1 MSDQVVT
8 SAALSCL
15 GEYSHANNLAK
26 RVIGLY
32 LYATG
37 AQRQS
42 IHVLSTFGL
51 SESYSNLITQN
62 VYRKRRSATRKR
74 ASSDSE
80 QPADAASDAAS
91 SEQVRRTGTLHQ
103 LSGSLR
109 EKTREI
115 AATGLFGV
123 VYGNINID
131 LRNAEQIVG
140 RHGVSLSYFF
150 TLNFTDW
157 FL

>member
-1 MSDQVVT
+1 MSHHDQVVT

-26 RVIGLY
+26 RVVGLY

-42 IHVLSTFGL
+42 IHVLSTLGL
-51 SESYSNLITQN
+51 SESYSNLITRN
-62 VYRKRRSATRKR
+62 VYRKRNTSKHAR
-74 ASSDSE
+74 DSE
-80 QPADAASDAAS
+80 QSSEPS
-91 SEQVRRTGTLHQ
+91 SEQVFLTGTLHQ
-103 LSGSLR
+103 LSESMR

-115 AATGLFGV
+115 AMTGLFGV
-123 VYGNINID
+123 VYDNINID

-140 RHGVSLSYFF
+140 RHGALLFS
-150 TLNFTDW
+150 
-157 FL
+157 

>member
-1 MSDQVVT
+1 MSHRGYSQVVT

-26 RVIGLY
+26 RVVGLY

-42 IHVLSTFGL
+42 IHVLSTLGL
-51 SESYSNLITQN
+51 SESYSNLITRN
-62 VYRKRRSATRKR
+62 VYRKRNTSKHAN
-74 ASSDSE
+74 ASE
-80 QPADAASDAAS
+80 QSAETS

-103 LSGSLR
+103 LSESMR
-109 EKTREI
+109 EKTQDI

-123 VYGNINID
+123 VYDNINID

-140 RHGVSLSYFF
+140 RHGALLLSFSL
-150 TLNFTDW
+150 TLDSAY
-157 FL
+157 

>member
-1 MSDQVVT
+1 MSNCGCTQVVT

-26 RVIGLY
+26 RVVGLY

-42 IHVLSTFGL
+42 IHVLSTLGL
-51 SESYSNLITQN
+51 SESYSNLITRNIYQ
-62 VYRKRRSATRKR
+62 KRNTSKHAKELGQSA
-74 ASSDSE
+74 E
-80 QPADAASDAAS
+80 ES
-91 SEQVRRTGTLHQ
+91 SEPVRRTGTLYQ
-103 LSGSLR
+103 LSESMR
-109 EKTREI
+109 EKTQEI

-123 VYGNINID
+123 VYDNINID

-140 RHGVSLSYFF
+140 RHGALESLLIYFF
-150 TLNFTDW
+150 ILNSAC
-157 FL
+157 